1 MKYIKEN
8 KDSNYNLVIEK
19 IFNDRKKEIFSF
31 FNSEEVDL
39 PFNIYI
45 YDSLE
50 NLVDGLRKRG
60 FSKDPDY
67 MCACTKDRDKSLNYF
82 EPKDNPNYDEWTKEE
97 YKSVIFHEFVH
108 GIQYT
113 LFGYAPEWVTEGIA
127 KVLDGTYKKG
137 IKYLME
143 NYINTRDIPDQ
154 KEIEEEFGF
163 HDYDSYDYAFIMV
176 SYIIEV
182 YGKDYLIE
190 LLKDSNKLNNEKVG
204 LLNRAVNYY
213 NRKYFNKMDEYLNQ
227 DIDNPKYMFH
237 GSPKKLI
244 KVKPILSHDSDNN
257 QNNIAEAVFL
267 FPSFLKCSPY
277 AFKDTIKEDSKTIG
291 LHYDFDIPNDNEYP
305 LMTMKNVIIN
315 SDIVG
320 YIYVF
325 KKDDDMIKDNNS
337 YQYKCFKE
345 LIPIDIIE
353 VHYKDYEK
361 HYDINENIKK
371 R

>member
-1 MKYIKEN
+1 MNFIKEN
-8 KDSNYNLVIEK
+8 KDSNYKEVIEK
-19 IFNDRKKEIFSF
+19 IINDRKKEIFSF

-45 YDSLE
+45 YDSIE
-50 NLVDGLRKRG
+50 SLVKGMKERG
-60 FSKDPDY
+60 FKDDPDY
-67 MCACTKDRDKSLNYF
+67 MCACQKDEDNSLNFF
-82 EPKDNPNYDEWTKEE
+82 EPKDNPNSNECTKEE
-97 YKSVIFHEFVH
+97 YKNVIFHELIH
-108 GIQYT
+108 GIQFN

-127 KVLDGTYKKG
+127 KYLDGTYKKG

-163 HDYDSYDYAFIMV
+163 HDYDSYLYAFIMV

-190 LLKDSNKLNNEKVG
+190 LLKDRNKLNIEKVG

-213 NRKYFNKMDEYLNQ
+213 NRKYFNLMDEYLNQ

-237 GSPKKLI
+237 GSPKRLNKL
-244 KVKPILSHDSDNN
+244 KPILSHDSDDN
-257 QNNIAEAVFL
+257 QNNIAEAIFL
-267 FPSFLKCSPY
+267 FPSFIKCTPY
-277 AFKDTIKEDSKTIG
+277 AFKDTIKEDSIKLG
-291 LHYDFDIPNDNEYP
+291 MHYDFDIPNDHEFP
-305 LMTMKNVIIN
+305 LMTMKNVSIN
-315 SDIVG
+315 PDIVG

-325 KKDDDMIKDNNS
+325 NKDDDMIKDKQT

-345 LIPIDIIE
+345 LIPIDVVE

-361 HYDINENIKK
+361 YYEVNNYSKS